1 MLSETVRPCFP
12 AHLAVAPPV
21 AEQLGRHTPRARVT
35 AQAGVV
41 ALLQPI
47 RGEDGGHVTSCGPI
61 TAHLLLAR
69 ALGLVTAILAILLA
83 VTPELGRDTLV
94 ASITFI

>member
-1 MLSETVRPCFP
+1 MLSETVRQCFP
-12 AHLAVAPPV
+12 AHLAVVPPV
-21 AEQLGRHTPRARVT
+21 AEQLGRHTPRAPVT

-61 TAHLLLAR
+61 TAHLLLTR
-69 ALGLVTAILAILLA
+69 ALGLVTAVLAILLA